1 MEVLMPYK
9 DSRKRAAAVRA
20 YAEAH
25 RAEKAAYHAAH
36 REKYAAL
43 NKQWREANREKRAAY
58 FRAYE
63 ETNREQRNAKNR
75 DYAETHREEASARA
89 RASRAAN
96 PERARVHARNRRALK
111 KENGGTYTPA
121 EWRALLDWFGNVC
134 LRCGAT
140 EALSTDHV
148 VPITKGGADT
158 IENLQPL
165 CMACNNRKRTKVI
178 DYRDPQLL
186 AGFLESLKSA

>member
-20 YAEAH
+20 YYEAHREEVDAYQRAYREKNREERRIKARAYAEAH
-25 RAEKAAYHAAH
+25 RE
-36 REKYAAL
+36 E
-43 NKQWREANREKRAAY
+43 RAAY

-148 VPITKGGADT
+148 VPITCGWVSAT
-158 IENLQPL
+158 HTL
-165 CMACNNRKRTKVI
+165 CSRCYERMLR
-178 DYRDPQLL
+178 
-186 AGFLESLKSA
+186 